1 MKKQVYSSIFLTMNH
16 PLRNLFGKSPHMDS
30 PLKVKKKLEK
40 FIKGQNHSLGG
51 SLGHHGNT

>member
-16 PLRNLFGKSPHMDS
+16 PLRNLFGKSPYMDS

-51 SLGHHGNT
+51 SLGHHENT

>member
-1 MKKQVYSSIFLTMNH
+1 MKKQVCSSIFLTMNH

-51 SLGHHGNT
+51 SLGHHENT